1 MSDPLEKWAGL
12 IAVAKVVPGETAC
25 CIYDL
30 AAALRAEREQRQTDK
45 ICIDEL
51 AANLLNQLAR
61 VSELEGLLLVEER
74 RVAELEADARLGR
87 MVRAAREAVLD
98 YDMPFHQCT
107 CCGGCH
113 VYDVELCR
121 FVARHTPD
129 CAWAAL
135 VKVIKSEPEGGKH
148 EGFDIGRDRAIGK

>member
-1 MSDPLEKWAGL
+1 VSDVLKDYDLLILQSEVWTGPPDPQYAGEE
-12 IAVAKVVPGETAC
+12 VPEEFRPTAEHF
-25 CIYDL
+25 CIRDL
-30 AAALRAEREQRQTDK
+30 AAALRAEREP
-45 ICIDEL
+45 
-51 AANLLNQLAR
+51 
-61 VSELEGLLLVEER
+61 
-74 RVAELEADARLGR
+74 VAELEADARLGR

>member
-74 RVAELEADARLGR
+74 RVAELETWQQQAKVCGANLISVKIAYDTPPFMCVPVDAYEAILQALG
-87 MVRAAREAVLD
+87 
-98 YDMPFHQCT
+98 
-107 CCGGCH
+107 
-113 VYDVELCR
+113 VE
-121 FVARHTPD
+121 P
-129 CAWAAL
+129 
-135 VKVIKSEPEGGKH
+135 KEEP
-148 EGFDIGRDRAIGK
+148 

>member
-1 MSDPLEKWAGL
+1 MTRN
-12 IAVAKVVPGETAC
+12 IAVCEECHYFSASEHLECSNMENIHHVQAGDKACRYFTERGLVHHLKLRIAK
-25 CIYDL
+25 
-30 AAALRAEREQRQTDK
+30 
-45 ICIDEL
+45 
-51 AANLLNQLAR
+51 
-61 VSELEGLLLVEER
+61 
-74 RVAELEADARLGR
+74 LEADARLGR